1 MTAIVVTDQ
10 STRAE
15 IASVL
20 AEANYHAKRKP
31 KVIETFT
38 EDPPTAWSEAHS
50 LIDCL
55 LDDYELAPE

>member
-10 STRAE
+10 STRVK
-15 IASVL
+15 IAGVL

-31 KVIETFT
+31 HVLGVIG
-38 EDPPTAWSEAHS
+38 PSAWDECHE

-55 LDDYELAPE
+55 LTDWQAAE

>member
-15 IASVL
+15 IAGVL

-31 KVIETFT
+31 HVLGVTG
-38 EDPPTAWSEAHS
+38 PSAWDEAHS

>member
-15 IASVL
+15 IAGVL

-31 KVIETFT
+31 HVLGCDRAIGMGRST
-38 EDPPTAWSEAHS
+38 
-50 LIDCL
+50 
-55 LDDYELAPE
+55 LAYRLPA